1 MRLHQGLTAIVTGA
15 ASGIGRATAQR
26 LLEEGAFVLC
36 VDQHANEDLSHE
48 HAVSIV
54 VDVAHN
60 NAAEIV
66 TTSAI
71 EHFGAIDFLINN
83 AGMVGG
89 SSIETMDILV
99 WDRVMTVNLHAVFKL
114 CKAAIPVMKASQ
126 RGRIINIGSV
136 MSTLAGSAMGAYTS
150 SKHAIAGLTKTLAL
164 ELGEYGMTANYIQPG
179 AIITG
184 ITQPVIDSDPN
195 FSEFWINKSPLKR
208 LGRPEDIAN
217 AINFLLSDDASFIT
231 GHGLVVDGGVIR
243 QA

>member
-1 MRLHQGLTAIVTGA
+1 
-15 ASGIGRATAQR
+15 
-26 LLEEGAFVLC
+26 
-36 VDQHANEDLSHE
+36 VDQQANEDLGHE

-54 VDVAHN
+54 IDVADN
-60 NAAEIV
+60 NAAEII

-217 AINFLLSDDASFIT
+217 AINFLLSEDASFIT

>member
-1 MRLHQGLTAIVTGA
+1 MGLHQGLTAIVTGA
-15 ASGIGRATAQR
+15 ASGIGKASAQR

-54 VDVAHN
+54 IDVADN
-60 NAAEIV
+60 NAAEII

-83 AGMVGG
+83 AGTVGG

-114 CKAAIPVMKASQ
+114 CKAAIPVMKTSQ

-136 MSTLAGSAMGAYTS
+136 MSTLASSAMGAYTS

-217 AINFLLSDDASFIT
+217 AINFLLSEDASFIT

>member
-1 MRLHQGLTAIVTGA
+1 MGLHQGLTAIVTGA
-15 ASGIGRATAQR
+15 ASGIGKATAQR

-54 VDVAHN
+54 IDVADN
-60 NAAEIV
+60 NAAEII

-184 ITQPVIDSDPN
+184 ITQPVIDSDPS

-217 AINFLLSDDASFIT
+217 AINFLLSEDASFIT

>member
-1 MRLHQGLTAIVTGA
+1 MGLHQGLTAIVTGA
-15 ASGIGRATAQR
+15 ASGIGKASAQR

-54 VDVAHN
+54 VDVADN

-217 AINFLLSDDASFIT
+217 AINFLLSEDASFIT

>member
-1 MRLHQGLTAIVTGA
+1 MGLHQGLTAIVTGA
-15 ASGIGRATAQR
+15 ASGIGKASAQR

-54 VDVAHN
+54 IDVADN
-60 NAAEIV
+60 NAAESI

-99 WDRVMTVNLHAVFKL
+99 WDRIMTVNLHAVFKL
-114 CKAAIPVMKASQ
+114 CKAAIPVMKTSQ

-136 MSTLAGSAMGAYTS
+136 MSTLASSAMGAYTS

-217 AINFLLSDDASFIT
+217 AINFLLSEDASFIT

>member
-1 MRLHQGLTAIVTGA
+1 MGLHQGLTAIVTGA

-54 VDVAHN
+54 VDVADN

-217 AINFLLSDDASFIT
+217 AINFLLSEDASFIT

>member
-1 MRLHQGLTAIVTGA
+1 MGLHQGLTAIVTGA

-54 VDVAHN
+54 VDVADN

>member
-1 MRLHQGLTAIVTGA
+1 MELHQGLTAIVTGA
-15 ASGIGRATAQR
+15 ASGIGKATAQR

-36 VDQHANEDLSHE
+36 VDQQANDGLSHE
-48 HAVSIV
+48 HAISIV
-54 VDVAHN
+54 IDVADN
-60 NAAEIV
+60 NAAEII

-136 MSTLAGSAMGAYTS
+136 MSTLAGSAMGAYTR
-150 SKHAIAGLTKTLAL
+150 SKHANAGLTKTLAL

-184 ITQPVIDSDPN
+184 ITQPAIDSDPN

-217 AINFLLSDDASFIT
+217 AINFLLSEDASFIT